1 MYLVLGIRGS
11 DQILLGTGKSAVE
24 AVAVYDTAP
33 EGFERIVVED
43 TGGDRTDIDELRNL
57 AAAEVG
63 P

>member
-11 DQILLGTGKSAVE
+11 DQILLGTGKSAAE
-24 AVAVYDTAP
+24 AVAVYDSAP
-33 EGFERIVVED
+33 GGFEHIFVED
-43 TGGDRTDIDELRNL
+43 SGGDRTGIDELRDL